1 MMYTII
7 YYILREAVRLDADTM
22 IALKLD
28 VEGGESWMLE
38 GLLQRPKLL
47 CATSYRLFVE
57 FHHLPGKRLNLTAD
71 TDCPRININMRHCGS
86 GYMLGW
92 KSCRVG
98 WWCPGAI
105 CGAPVGT
112 P

>member
-1 MMYTII
+1 
-7 YYILREAVRLDADTM
+7 
-22 IALKLD
+22 
-28 VEGGESWMLE
+28 
-38 GLLQRPKLL
+38 
-47 CATSYRLFVE
+47 
-57 FHHLPGKRLNLTAD
+57 
-71 TDCPRININMRHCGS
+71 MRHCGS